1 MQKRISE
8 IRNKVNQKILNHKKE
23 MKELMEKKKQ
33 EQKQKLNDMINN
45 MTDEELEEYERNQY
59 TKGRCR
65 NCGL

>member
-33 EQKQKLNDMINN
+33 EQKQKLEDMINN
-45 MTDEELEEYERNQY
+45 MTDEELEQWEKEQY
-59 TKGRCR
+59 NKGGCKSCR
-65 NCGL
+65 L